1 MSEPLVSV
9 ILPVYNAGKYLRL
22 AVLSIVQQNY
32 GNWELLLI
40 DDGSTD
46 GAVESLADIEDSR
59 IQIINNS
66 QNIGLAATLNRGISL
81 AKGQY
86 LARMDQ
92 DDIAFPDRFARQVE
106 MLEADVELDL
116 VGGRCLAID
125 EQNEPVGL
133 LPFDLNHSELCRAPW
148 RGFYLA
154 HPTWMGRIE
163 WFRTHQYC
171 IPEPHLCEDQELL
184 LRTYP
189 SSKFATCPEVLF
201 AYRIRTSINLKRLF
215 RNRLSF
221 IRMQFGHFVASR
233 QWRHA
238 FLALLVFFG
247 RTTRDAVLF
256 LQQRSGSNF
265 IKRQFLRPDDE
276 VIQKYKN
283 IISGILSILP
293 RPKISGEFH
302 QGCCER

>member
-9 ILPVYNAGKYLRL
+9 ILPVYNAGEYLRL
-22 AVLSIVQQNY
+22 AVLSIVQQSY

-40 DDGSTD
+40 DDASTD
-46 GAVESLADIEDSR
+46 AAVESLGDIEDSR
-59 IQIINNS
+59 IQIINNI

-106 MLEADVELDL
+106 MLEADAELDL
-116 VGGRCLAID
+116 VGVRCLTID
-125 EQNEPVGL
+125 EQNVPVGSM
-133 LPFDLNHSELCRAPW
+133 PFALTHAGLCKAPW

-163 WFRTHQYC
+163 WFRTHQYG

-189 SSKFATCPEVLF
+189 SSKFATCSEVLF

-215 RNRLSF
+215 RNRCSV
-221 IRMQFGHFVASR
+221 IRMQLGHFVANR
-233 QWRHA
+233 QWRYA
-238 FLALLVFFG
+238 LLALLVFFG
-247 RTTRDAVLF
+247 RLTKDCILF
-256 LQQRSGSNF
+256 LQQRLNLHF
-265 IKRQFLRPDDE
+265 IKKPSA
-276 VIQKYKN
+276 VIDQVTMQKYQKVMAG
-283 IISGILSILP
+283 ISSVEPVVNQI
-293 RPKISGEFH
+293 
-302 QGCCER
+302 